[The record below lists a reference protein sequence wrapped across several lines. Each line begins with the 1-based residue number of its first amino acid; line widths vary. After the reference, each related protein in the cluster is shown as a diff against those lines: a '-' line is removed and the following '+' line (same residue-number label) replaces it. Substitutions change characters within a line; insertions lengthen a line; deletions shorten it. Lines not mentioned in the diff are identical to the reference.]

1 MKGYTF
7 KENPSDEDIK
17 EYHKKSQE
25 LTDNFERRN
34 YVING
39 KIKISDNPCSGNCGC
54 YYQPDKHKIKLDINK
69 EYTIKKIHYF
79 GGGCP
84 AVLLSILELPE
95 THDYLTS
102 LPANWFK
109 QIN

>member
-1 MKGYTF
+1 MKNF
-7 KENPSDEDIK
+7 KFKKNPSKEDIA

-25 LTDNFERRN
+25 LTDNFERREYEIGN
-34 YVING
+34 
-39 KIKISDNPCSGNCGC
+39 KIKISDNPCSGDCGC
-54 YYQPDKHKIKLDINK
+54 YYQPNKHKIKLDINK
-69 EYTIKKIHYF
+69 KYTIKKIHYF

-95 THDYLTS
+95 THLYNTA

-109 QIN
+109 VVN